1 MSSWGKLDRI
11 NLSGVTATA
20 NLNSRTV
27 VVNGTNSLT
36 GPFVTANV
44 KVGDSLLLENV
55 AYKVSAIPLAN
66 TVTLDTVYSTA
77 NSAVLTMGV
86 QQSPKYL
93 TTLGLGSDRSNATAT
108 ARNTYGVDSVEIQ
121 VGTNKNKGI
130 SHTGWVKYHTYTNSQ
145 GTVRN
150 KAEVVVATSKNFN
163 RNDAGAL
170 QTDANDDGVIA
181 DA

>member
-1 MSSWGKLDRI
+1 MSSWGKLDFF
-11 NLSGVTATA
+11 NLAGVTATA

-93 TTLGLGSDRSNATAT
+93 TTLGLGSARSNATPT
-108 ARNTYGVDSVEIQ
+108 ARNTYGVDRVEIQ
-121 VGTNKNKGI
+121 VGTNKKKGI
-130 SHTGWVKYHTYTNSQ
+130 GHTGWVNYHTYTNSQ

-150 KAEVVVATSKNFN
+150 KAVVLVAMSKNFN
-163 RNDAGAL
+163 ANAAGAL